1 MKFTPQQEAE
11 MESLKAEVSE
21 LLKKHGKT
29 RSMRNLQFDILNLKE
44 KFETLKNFK
53 VSYGWIGKQKRR
65 VLKPRPKSIVKEVA
79 GRNLL
84 EWLRKR
90 KANPLT
96 ALVTTSQVRSKWKH
110 FFAREPSRYALKIFR
125 DTNGLQ
131 VVFDKRTKNT
141 NSWVFT
147 S

>member
-53 VSYGWIGKQKRR
+53 ISYGWIGKQKRR

-96 ALVTTSQVRSKWKH
+96 ALVTTSQVRNKWKH
-110 FFAREPSRYALKIFR
+110 FFTQKPSRYVLKLFR
-125 DTNGLQ
+125 NTNGLQ
-131 VVFDKRTKNT
+131 VVFDKRTKSV